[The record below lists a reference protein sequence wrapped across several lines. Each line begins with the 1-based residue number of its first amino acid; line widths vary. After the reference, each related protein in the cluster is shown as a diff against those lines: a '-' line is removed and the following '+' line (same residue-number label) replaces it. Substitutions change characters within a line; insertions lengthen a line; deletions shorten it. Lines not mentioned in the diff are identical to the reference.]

1 MANLERQLRS
11 LALAKKV
18 KRSKRK
24 SNKTKSSRRP
34 NPPSTFNGVPDV
46 NFDSEP
52 PLQRATPVQASVLSQ
67 VAPFRVPRCVASV
80 LTGARPSQKIT
91 ARAVASATLSTT
103 GSLLFNISPCIASDF
118 PSMMCLFYTGA
129 GATQLWTAA
138 LNGAN
143 TKLTASTNTPYPA
156 ASLASGDYKWRLVSS
171 GVRLRNTTAPVSR
184 QGVVRYLV
192 DYGHDLL
199 DYASLDNISLTAI
212 AGDIAANH
220 KTVRVNSSTN
230 PTIEIATHSLRDG
243 AWVSGEDGLF
253 YNRGS
258 PELNSASGD
267 TFYSGPLWISITA
280 ASSTQTYD
288 IELIEHWE
296 IAGSAIETLH
306 TPSPTH
312 SMAAQT
318 IKSIAEHS
326 HHQHS
331 MQPHVSFA
339 SVVKGA
345 VKLEHNKEAM
355 RDASIVGTALALL

>member
-1 MANLERQLRS
+1 M
-11 LALAKKV
+11 AKKV
-18 KRSKRK
+18 KRTKRK
-24 SNKTKSSRRP
+24 GNKTKSSRRS
-34 NPPSTFNGVPDV
+34 NPPSTFNSVPDV
-46 NFDSEP
+46 TFESEP
-52 PLQRATPVQASVLSQ
+52 PLQRATPIQASVLSQ
-67 VAPFRVPRCVASV
+67 VAPFRIPRCVASV

-91 ARAVASATLSTT
+91 ARAVASALLPTT
-103 GSLLFNISPCIASDF
+103 GSLIFNISPCIASDF
-118 PSMMCLFYTGA
+118 TSMMCLGYTGA
-129 GATQLWTAA
+129 GTAQMWAAA
-138 LNGAN
+138 LNPAN
-143 TKLTASTNTPYPA
+143 TKLTASTNTPYT
-156 ASLASGDYKWRLVSS
+156 SSTLSSGDYKWRLVSS
-171 GVRLRNTTAPVSR
+171 GVRLRNTTAPVQR

-199 DYASLDNISLTAI
+199 DYANLDAVSVSGI
-212 AGDIAANH
+212 AADIAANH

-230 PTIEIATHSLRDG
+230 PTIEIATHTLRDG
-243 AWVSGEDGLF
+243 EWVASADGMF
-253 YNRGS
+253 YNRAS
-258 PELNSASGD
+258 PELNSASGEA
-267 TFYSGPLWISITA
+267 FYSGPVWISITA
-280 ASSTQTYD
+280 ASSQQTYD

-345 VKLEHNKEAM
+345 VRLEHNKEAM